1 MMDNAIQQV
10 VENVWTTYDTNGSG
24 VLEKEEAMK
33 FVKDSLTQMNSGRS
47 AYEYKDS
54 DFGAFFDELDK
65 DHSGSIDKGEMFTFI
80 SKVISGQDVL
90 TAKPKVEEVKIEKKE
105 TLTPE

>member
-1 MMDNAIQQV
+1 MDNAIQQV

-33 FVKDSLTQMNSGRS
+33 FVKDSLTQMNSGGS

-54 DFGAFFDELDK
+54 DFGAFT
-65 DHSGSIDKGEMFTFI
+65 SSIR
-80 SKVISGQDVL
+80 
-90 TAKPKVEEVKIEKKE
+90 
-105 TLTPE
+105 